1 MTRALTALISGW
13 VAVRETVSH
22 LRQSIRRFLIG
33 KNPPKIRLADVFLD
47 GPIIRGKMSVEMPKG
62 GMDKMTAEDMR
73 QLAIDYLQKI
83 VDDLNDPFSDGV
95 VIGVKKMQTAKNEAA
110 ALLNAFKNW
119 EIDDEAILEETCAP
133 CMENL
138 GIPEQRAQEIKE
150 LVLMLHLYDKM
161 KGEKPNE

>member
-13 VAVRETVSH
+13 VAVRETASH

-62 GMDKMTAEDMR
+62 GMDKMTAENMR

-83 VDDLNDPFSDGV
+83 VDDLGEPFSDGV
-95 VIGVKKMQTAKNEAA
+95 TAITEAT

-119 EIDDEAILEETCAP
+119 EIVGEATLEETCAP
-133 CMENL
+133 CMEIP
-138 GIPEQRAQEIKE
+138 GIPEQRAQEIMD
-150 LVLMLHLYDKM
+150 LVLMLHLYDEIKRR
-161 KGEKPNE
+161 KAE